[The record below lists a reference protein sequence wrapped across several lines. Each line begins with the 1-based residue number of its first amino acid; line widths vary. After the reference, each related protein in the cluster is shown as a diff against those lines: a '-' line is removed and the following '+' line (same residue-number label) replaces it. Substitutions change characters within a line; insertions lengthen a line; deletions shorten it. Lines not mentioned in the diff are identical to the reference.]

1 MTERSTELAPELSG
15 ATDDAAVLPARLKAR
30 VAGALYLIVIAGGL
44 FAEGVVLGSLTVRG
58 DAAATAHAIAANE
71 SMWRSGIGVHFL
83 YLAGA
88 GIAMYVLFYR
98 LFRRAQPTLAV
109 AAFAFAITSAAI
121 EGASLLQ
128 LYVPLAIIENQGALA
143 GMSEGGRHALA
154 YLAIQLYET
163 GFGFALLF
171 FSGFCAAIGLL
182 ILRSRLVPRVIGVLM
197 VLAGICYLVNSL
209 ATIVAPG
216 LAALLF
222 PWILLPC
229 LVGEASLAMWLVV
242 KGVDATKLP
251 R

>member
-1 MTERSTELAPELSG
+1 LAPELSG
-15 ATDDAAVLPARLKAR
+15 ATDDSAVLPARLTAR
-30 VAGALYLIVIAGGL
+30 IAGALYLIVIAGGL
-44 FAEGVVLGSLTVRG
+44 FAEAVVLGSLTVRG
-58 DAAATAHAIAANE
+58 DAAATARSIAANE
-71 SMWRSGIGVHFL
+71 SLWRWGIGVHFL
-83 YLAGA
+83 YLACA
-88 GIAMYVLFYR
+88 GIAMYVLFYL
-98 LFRRAQPTLAV
+98 LFRRAQPTLAL

-128 LYVPLAIIENQGALA
+128 LYVPLAIIENQSALA
-143 GMSEGGRHALA
+143 GMSEGERHALA

-182 ILRSRLVPRVIGVLM
+182 ILRSRLVPRVIGVMM

-242 KGVDATKLP
+242 KGVDAAKLP